1 MLFYGKIQYNGKG
14 ISENRSHQPSPAQF
28 ACVGLV
34 LTLGKFSASA
44 LKAHTGQ
51 TGRLHGELS
60 VHYRQDF
67 LPFLR
72 GNTDAFQCLP
82 NAAVRANGRLV
93 VRSGKCRNTGVGFS
107 AKWADCRNWLIRFHG
122 STPPV
127 RWCPRLSAGVSG
139 QSRTGGIRPHRCG
152 CRQKWGCPVSVPR
165 A

>member
-1 MLFYGKIQYNGKG
+1 MVKYSTMEKASPEIAATNQA
-14 ISENRSHQPSPAQF
+14 PAQF

-34 LTLGKFSASA
+34 LTLGSFSASA

-51 TGRLHGELS
+51 TGRLHEELS

-67 LPFLR
+67 LLFLY
-72 GNTDAFQCLP
+72 GNADAFQCLP

-107 AKWADCRNWLIRFHG
+107 AKWAD
-122 STPPV
+122 
-127 RWCPRLSAGVSG
+127 
-139 QSRTGGIRPHRCG
+139 RPTIEPC
-152 CRQKWGCPVSVPR
+152 K